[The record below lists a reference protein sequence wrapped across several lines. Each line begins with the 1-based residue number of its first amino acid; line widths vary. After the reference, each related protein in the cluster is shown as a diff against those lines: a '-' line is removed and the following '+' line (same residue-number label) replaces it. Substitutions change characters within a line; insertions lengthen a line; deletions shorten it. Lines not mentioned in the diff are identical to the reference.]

1 MPSRLFINHVDTG
14 ANAGQIFL
22 QKVDSVSAQFLQ
34 SPDSPSPMVC
44 SRPEYRDFSPE
55 AAMVSLLDYTGRS
68 GPAELV
74 WTLNMKNG
82 DTIKLR
88 QKIKIDPIETYDYHY
103 EDYPMDTV
111 EQLQTLVDQIT
122 KEVPLPAVV
131 NLHLPPVTYEGG
143 LTIENRPINL
153 YGSQEGDRRTTFTDT
168 VRVAAQNGPI
178 LYFYDLDFT
187 GHGEGIGVSAS
198 ARFWAEGC
206 SFTGWKTGMLGYGY
220 AWVNVIACQ
229 FADNEVGFHF
239 NSNGGYVNHT
249 MFNEDVYKRQIE
261 KYSIIYADPP
271 WRYSAKKVQGAAE
284 NHYPTMSIDEL
295 CALPVAELAAKD
307 SALFMWATFP
317 QLPEALR
324 LIRAWGFTYKS
335 VAFVWLKKNKKADS
349 WFYGLGFW
357 TRANAEICLLAT
369 KGHPKRQAADIHQFI
384 ISPIEAHSKKPD
396 ETRDKICLLYTSCT
410 VLLAGCNTSS
420 ESNEEQSL
428 KVYSFSGENE
438 YISVSNGVKMCIR
451 DRVGTGK
458 SYFAG
463 CIANALMEKEIPVRM
478 TNFALILNDLAA
490 SFEGRNEY
498 ILSLIHI

>member
-1 MPSRLFINHVDTG
+1 MNDTLNQICPRCRAQLPPQAAFCPHCAQSIVSAKAIRVPSVRWKKILYLGVAAVALAALILGIVFYFLPRTYDGLGQVIYTDQDGTYQLLLACSNERFTPDAEITQEAEVNGEYRMPSRLFINHVDTG

-153 YGSQEGDRRTTFTDT
+153 HGSQEGDRRTTFTDT

-249 MFNEDVYKRQIE
+249 MFNDNTFIGNGTAVLLEQV
-261 KYSIIYADPP
+261 
-271 WRYSAKKVQGAAE
+271 
-284 NHYPTMSIDEL
+284 PT
-295 CALPVAELAAKD
+295 
-307 SALFMWATFP
+307 
-317 QLPEALR
+317 
-324 LIRAWGFTYKS
+324 
-335 VAFVWLKKNKKADS
+335 
-349 WFYGLGFW
+349 
-357 TRANAEICLLAT
+357 
-369 KGHPKRQAADIHQFI
+369 
-384 ISPIEAHSKKPD
+384 D
-396 ETRDKICLLYTSCT
+396 ETMNFQGSR
-410 VLLAGCNTSS
+410 
-420 ESNEEQSL
+420 
-428 KVYSFSGENE
+428 FSQNGTDIDNRCGQPLD
-438 YISVSNGVKMCIR
+438 ISQAI
-451 DRVGTGK
+451 
-458 SYFAG
+458 
-463 CIANALMEKEIPVRM
+463 
-478 TNFALILNDLAA
+478 
-490 SFEGRNEY
+490 FE
-498 ILSLIHI
+498 